1 MKQLR
6 ACVKRRTGA
15 AAVELALISPLLLT
29 LLFGIMEFGWMFMAR
44 QMVHHAAADV
54 TRSAILPGAE
64 STVEGLLADGTF
76 LKDQAN
82 SILANTLNLGSGDI
96 TLFRNPAT
104 SKDDPC
110 EVLTVTVPTGAVMLP
125 GYVLKLMDFDADGR
139 TIEFTVSMAH
149 PNYAGLEPGLA
160 CQ

>member
-1 MKQLR
+1 MMKQLR
-6 ACVKRRTGA
+6 AGVRRRPGV
-15 AAVELALISPLLLT
+15 AAVELAIVSPLLLT
-29 LLFGIMEFGWMFMAR
+29 LLFGIIEFGWMFMAR

-54 TRSAILPGAE
+54 TRLAILPGYE
-64 STVEGLLADGTF
+64 SAVEGNDTD
-76 LKDQAN
+76 LKLQVD

-104 SKDDPC
+104 AANDPC
-110 EVLTVTVPTGAVMLP
+110 EVITVTVPTGAVMLP
-125 GYVLKLMDFDADGR
+125 GYVLWLMNFDADGR

-149 PNYAGLEPGLA
+149 PDWAGVDRTIT